1 MEEAFFKEGNDVGVL
16 VIHGFTGSPGSMR
29 DLAQFYAD
37 QGFTVALPRLAG
49 HGTTPEDLEKRKYQE
64 WIEDV
69 EKAYQWLKERTS
81 KRFVTGLSMGGTL
94 TLYMGEKHKDIT
106 GLITINAAVRMPNE
120 TSMLILGSLGIPRFA
135 KGVGSDIKKGIK
147 EPAYELTPIR
157 ATKQLALLLRLVRN
171 NIKDVDQ
178 PILIFSSKEDHV
190 VPPENQ
196 RWIYENVGSQTKEL
210 VTLEN
215 SYHVAT
221 MDYDLELIEQKSL
234 EFIQKLL

>member
-94 TLYMGEKHKDIT
+94 
-106 GLITINAAVRMPNE
+106 LITINAAVRMPNE

-196 RWIYENVGSQTKEL
+196 RWIYENVSSQTKEL

>member
-1 MEEAFFKEGNDVGVL
+1 MWVFWSYTASRGRQEAW
-16 VIHGFTGSPGSMR
+16 R

-94 TLYMGEKHKDIT
+94 TLYMGEKHKDIA

-120 TSMLILGSLGIPRFA
+120 TSMLILGSLGIPKIC
-135 KGVGSDIKKGIK
+135 KGRR
-147 EPAYELTPIR
+147 E
-157 ATKQLALLLRLVRN
+157 
-171 NIKDVDQ
+171 
-178 PILIFSSKEDHV
+178 
-190 VPPENQ
+190 
-196 RWIYENVGSQTKEL
+196 
-210 VTLEN
+210 
-215 SYHVAT
+215 
-221 MDYDLELIEQKSL
+221 
-234 EFIQKLL
+234 

>member
-1 MEEAFFKEGNDVGVL
+1 MWVFWSYTASRGRQEACAIWLNSMPIKVSLSLCQDLL
-16 VIHGFTGSPGSMR
+16 V
-29 DLAQFYAD
+29 
-37 QGFTVALPRLAG
+37 TVQLQK
-49 HGTTPEDLEKRKYQE
+49 DLEKRKYQE

-94 TLYMGEKHKDIT
+94 TLYMGEKHKDIA
-106 GLITINAAVRMPNE
+106 GLITINAAVQMPNE

-196 RWIYENVGSQTKEL
+196 RWIYENVSSTDQRTCNIGEQL
-210 VTLEN
+210 PC
-215 SYHVAT
+215 SYPWIT
-221 MDYDLELIEQKSL
+221 I
-234 EFIQKLL
+234 

>member
-1 MEEAFFKEGNDVGVL
+1 MPIKVSLSLCQDLL
-16 VIHGFTGSPGSMR
+16 V
-29 DLAQFYAD
+29 
-37 QGFTVALPRLAG
+37 TVQLQK
-49 HGTTPEDLEKRKYQE
+49 DLEKRKYQE

-94 TLYMGEKHKDIT
+94 TLYMGEKHKDIA
-106 GLITINAAVRMPNE
+106 GLITINAAVQMPNE

-171 NIKDVDQ
+171 NIKRRRSTHTYLLFQ
-178 PILIFSSKEDHV
+178 GRSCGTAREPK
-190 VPPENQ
+190 
-196 RWIYENVGSQTKEL
+196 
-210 VTLEN
+210 
-215 SYHVAT
+215 
-221 MDYDLELIEQKSL
+221 MDLRKR
-234 EFIQKLL
+234 KLNRPKNL